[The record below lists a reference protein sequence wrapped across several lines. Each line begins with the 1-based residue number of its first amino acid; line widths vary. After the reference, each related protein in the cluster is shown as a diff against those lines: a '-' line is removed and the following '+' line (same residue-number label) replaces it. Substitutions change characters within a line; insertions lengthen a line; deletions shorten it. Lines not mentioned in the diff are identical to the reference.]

1 MATELRA
8 LLFGE
13 YVTEGYFCHRFSHI
27 FEVAY
32 SRVAEEVFCL
42 CPLLH
47 SSSDLVVSQ
56 GWAQEALTKTL
67 ALGSLRSV
75 PVVADRQACSP
86 SLRVLDVWLVAQVK
100 ERAVRLGQRCVHLV
114 DSAHNSVESYV
125 PLPLVV
131 DNLLGRRVAMQRVA
145 EQVLERV
152 EVVSQLSMVE
162 LPACMVR

>member
-27 FEVAY
+27 FEGAC

-47 SSSDLVVSQ
+47 SSSDLVVGQ
-56 GWAQEALTKTL
+56 GWVQEALTKTL

-75 PVVADRQACSP
+75 PAVADRHACSP
-86 SLRVLDVWLVAQVK
+86 SLRVLGVWLVARVD
-100 ERAVRLGQRCVHLV
+100 ELAVWLGQLWLRLV
-114 DSAHNSVESYV
+114 DSAHNSVEFYV

-131 DNLLGRRVAMQRVA
+131 DNPRGRRVAMQRVA
-145 EQVLERV
+145 KQVLEKV
-152 EVVSQLSMVE
+152 EVVSQLSME
-162 LPACMVR
+162 LLVCMGR